1 MNVAVILSA
10 GSGTRFGSNVPKQ
23 FINLAGK
30 YIIEYTLE
38 QFQISSYIDEICIVA
53 NSEYHD
59 ELFSLAKRCG
69 FEKVQMIISGGKERF
84 DSSFKAIEAY
94 EDKEDVNLIFHD
106 AVRPFV
112 SSRIIEDVVKSLENY
127 DAIDVAI
134 DTADTIIKIDENTNY
149 IDNIPKRSLLKRG
162 QTPQAFKLKTIKE
175 AHILARQD
183 SSKIEAT
190 DDCGL
195 VKKYLP
201 STNIY
206 VVKGEEKNIKI
217 TFPEDLLFAEK
228 LIQFNSSEV
237 NVDED
242 IFSKLE
248 NKVFVIYG
256 GNSGIGESIK
266 DIAKSYGAKIV
277 VFSRKDSINIENNET
292 IKKSLESVYKEF
304 GKIDCVINCAA
315 ILVKKYLKDMHSSD
329 IVNSINTNL
338 LGSVNIAK
346 ESYKYLKETQ
356 GSVVLFSSSSYTR
369 GREEYSLYSATKA
382 AVVNFAQ
389 AIACEWQEEKI
400 KINVINPARTKTP
413 MREKHFGI
421 EPDGSLLDVK
431 TVAYKTL
438 ETVLSEYS
446 GLVVDIKKNVN
457 E

>member
-53 NSEYHD
+53 NTEYHD
-59 ELFSLAKRCG
+59 ELFSLVKRCG
-69 FEKVQMIISGGKERF
+69 FDKVQMIISGGKERF

-94 EDKEDVNLIFHD
+94 ADKVDVNLIFHD

-112 SSRIIEDVVKSLENY
+112 SSRIIEDVVKSLEIY
-127 DAIDVAI
+127 EAIDVAI
-134 DTADTIIKIDENTNY
+134 NTADTIIKIDENTNY

-162 QTPQAFKLKTIKE
+162 QTPQAFKLQTIKQ

-201 STNIY
+201 NTNIY

-237 NVDED
+237 NIAKEM
-242 IFSKLE
+242 FSKLK
-248 NKVFVIYG
+248 NKVFVIFG

-266 DIAKSYGAKIV
+266 DIAKSYDANVV
-277 VFSRKDSINIENNET
+277 VFSRKDGVNIENTEAVRN
-292 IKKSLESVYKEF
+292 SLDSVYSKF
-304 GKIDCVINCAA
+304 GKIDFVINCAA
-315 ILVKKYLKDMHSSD
+315 ILVKRHLKDMDRSD
-329 IVNSINTNL
+329 IVNSRNTNL
-338 LGSVNIAK
+338 LGSVNITK
-346 ESYKYLKETQ
+346 ESYTYLKKTK

-413 MREKHFGI
+413 MREKHFGK
-421 EPDGSLLDVK
+421 EPEESLLDVK

-438 ETVLSEYS
+438 ETILSDFS
-446 GLVVDIKKNVN
+446 GLVVDIKKNVT